1 MANYDPNQEQQQQP
15 PEQYQPQQQQHQ
27 PQEQYQQPQYQQPPQ
42 YQQQQQY
49 QQPPQYQQQQYQQ
62 PPQYQQ
68 QYQQQGPGQTGA
80 YSAEE
85 IEQSKVISALAYLG
99 ILFFLPLV
107 VQPVTRYGKFHAN
120 QGLLLLL
127 TSIAGGIVIGILSA
141 IFLAI
146 SWRLV
151 FISTILNSIF
161 YIGVAALG
169 ILGIVN
175 ALQGKAKPL
184 PVIGKLT
191 LIK

>member
-1 MANYDPNQEQQQQP
+1 MTNYDPNQEQNQQQQQPQEQYQQQQQP
-15 PEQYQPQQQQHQ
+15 P
-27 PQEQYQQPQYQQPPQ
+27 QYQQPQYQQPPQ

-49 QQPPQYQQQQYQQ
+49 QQPPQYQQQQQ

-68 QYQQQGPGQTGA
+68 QQQYQQQPGQPVT
-80 YSAEE
+80 YSPEE

-127 TSIAGGIVIGILSA
+127 TSIAGGIVISILSA
-141 IFLAI
+141 LFMVI
-146 SWRLV
+146 SWRML
-151 FISTILNSIF
+151 FLSSILYTVF
-161 YIGVAALG
+161 YIGVAALAV
-169 ILGIVN
+169 LGIVN